1 MRVKQADFFERDRE
15 VGPRRSVH
23 GGTTGVGRRKVAR
36 PLDVR
41 KPVHVVLKSSHA
53 VRKMSL
59 LSIANKLVIE
69 KIVRERAEKYGVVIQ
84 GFELMR
90 NHLHLIARFKSR
102 LLFQQFLKTITG
114 LIARHVTGARKG
126 KPFGKRFFDELAFT
140 RVVQGFKDLRG
151 LIDYFKKNQIERDIH
166 PLARVAIE
174 KQESAARKAKAWLR
188 RRSKKLGK

>member
-1 MRVKQADFFERDRE
+1 M
-15 VGPRRSVH
+15 
-23 GGTTGVGRRKVAR
+23 AR

-53 VRKMSL
+53 VGKMSL

-69 KIVRERAEKYGVVIQ
+69 KIVRERAEKFRVVIQ

-166 PLARVAIE
+166 PLARAAIE
-174 KQESAARKAKAWLR
+174 KQEAAARKAKA
-188 RRSKKLGK
+188 